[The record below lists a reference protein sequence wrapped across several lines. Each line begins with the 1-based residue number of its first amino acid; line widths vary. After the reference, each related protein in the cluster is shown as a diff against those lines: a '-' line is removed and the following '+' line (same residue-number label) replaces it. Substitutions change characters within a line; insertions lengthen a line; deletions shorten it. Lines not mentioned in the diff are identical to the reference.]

1 VVAALVPSTPED
13 PMTLSDT
20 QLLLLS
26 KASQRKDHAL
36 ELLPNLKG
44 GAAQKVI
51 GKLLTE
57 GLVEEIRSR
66 AGLPVWRRDKEERPV
81 AVRITRRGLKA
92 IQVDEEEP
100 AVEAQAGSAEAAA
113 DETASHEP
121 AAAAPTGP
129 SGKRDRG
136 RGKKRNAGGSSKQ
149 EKVIALL
156 SRPQGAGIAA
166 IMKATGWQQH
176 SVRGFFAGVVRKK
189 LRLKLV
195 SEVAEGERVYRIVA
209 SASARHK
216 AA

>member
-1 VVAALVPSTPED
+1 
-13 PMTLSDT
+13 MTLSDT